1 MDDWIKCITAAMMK
15 DPVFELYR
23 LKRTNLSSQ

>member
-1 MDDWIKCITAAMMK
+1 MDDWIKCIQAAMMK

-23 LKRTNLSSQ
+23 LKKERLATR